1 MSQIPPS
8 QLLEG
13 WVYWIFPQRWGSDIG
28 NDSTGATTEQLNA
41 GSDIWYL
48 SGTWGD
54 AGPTPD
60 KVIRKIRIKKE
71 TSLFIVLA
79 SSHATPQELTK
90 KDADDEDLLQHAK
103 AVHKLWD
110 KTELRIGD
118 KDKPEQIQ
126 TQKIETP
133 VLTPFIS
140 DNSYYARLAK
150 SGVVRMATVAEVS
163 LLDYDRLSQ
172 QGQKYNIE
180 LDAHSRKG
188 EQALAEPDE
197 PEYREDVRYEIT
209 VQ

>member
-1 MSQIPPS
+1 M
-8 QLLEG
+8 
-13 WVYWIFPQRWGSDIG
+13 
-28 NDSTGATTEQLNA
+28 TEQLND

-60 KVIRKIRIKKE
+60 KVIRKIHIKKE

-90 KDADDEDLLQHAK
+90 QNADDDDLLQHAK

-110 KTELRIGD
+110 KTDLRID
-118 KDKPEQIQ
+118 RKSEPTQ
-126 TQKIETP
+126 TEETR
-133 VLTPFIS
+133 VLTPYIS
-140 DNSYYARLAK
+140 DGSYYSGLAR
-150 SGVVRMATVAEVS
+150 SGLVRMATVAEVY
-163 LLDYDRLSQ
+163 LLDTTRL
-172 QGQKYNIE
+172 GQEGREHTIE

-188 EQALAEPDE
+188 DTGRQEPDE

-209 VQ
+209 VK